1 MGVRLRLYGC
11 ERLRR
16 ERLIGETVVGF
27 ASVNL
32 DIVAPMWLILE
43 QRNDANVSIIVSNPD
58 VVLTLYNQFT
68 GLARYDLK
76 NFPLATFFI
85 TSFFPIFIY
94 QLSVRLFKKILER
107 LHPKMTPLISRLE
120 TFISRYVK
128 LCDGLIIAGRNKS
141 FVQCLIGNSSS
152 VEEQD
157 REHRAMLP

>member
-85 TSFFPIFIY
+85 TSFFSYFHLPAECQIIQKNIRTTSSENDTPDFKIGKIY
-94 QLSVRLFKKILER
+94 
-107 LHPKMTPLISRLE
+107 
-120 TFISRYVK
+120 
-128 LCDGLIIAGRNKS
+128 
-141 FVQCLIGNSSS
+141 
-152 VEEQD
+152 
-157 REHRAMLP
+157 